1 MTAKSITQAK
11 AAYQTGDW
19 TEAERLCRIILA
31 EKSDDLDALNLLGI
45 IAAQT
50 QRPQEALTLLS
61 QAVGVDPGHAT
72 ARATNHRRRLNGLTK
87 GCWQLRHAASDFS
100 G

>member
-1 MTAKSITQAK
+1 MTAKSITRAK

-50 QRPQEALTLLS
+50 QRASEAEALLS
-61 QAVGVDPGHAT
+61 
-72 ARATNHRRRLNGLTK
+72 RAIQYTEIGERRVLCGNHYF
-87 GCWQLRHAASDFS
+87 CASN
-100 G
+100 